1 MSIRMLS
8 IWNSLV
14 SYKMFQTVCGES
26 REAIIMAH
34 PATDVL
40 SWNQYLTDQGVWI
53 IAVIAVVAMM
63 YIMAT

>member
-1 MSIRMLS
+1 VHHDAIDLEFVGQLQNVPNGM
-8 IWNSLV
+8 W
-14 SYKMFQTVCGES
+14 
-26 REAIIMAH
+26 REPKAIIMAH

-40 SWNQYLTDQGVWI
+40 SWNQYFTDQGVWI